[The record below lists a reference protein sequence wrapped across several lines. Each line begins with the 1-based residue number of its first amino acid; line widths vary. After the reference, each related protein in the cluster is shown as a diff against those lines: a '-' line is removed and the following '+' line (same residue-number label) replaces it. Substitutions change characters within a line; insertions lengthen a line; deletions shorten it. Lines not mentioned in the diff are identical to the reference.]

1 MMIMLRILLKTHL
14 SKTGSKTGV
23 QAVWRSTLNTFGQ
36 ATVEYLIVGLVFVAV
51 IVALG
56 LLAQLLEDG
65 LFVEHAA
72 RSASHAI
79 TGNTAGTVG
88 DVLLY

>member
-1 MMIMLRILLKTHL
+1 MLGT
-14 SKTGSKTGV
+14 S
-23 QAVWRSTLNTFGQ
+23 GQ
-36 ATVEYLIVGLVFVAV
+36 ATVEYLIIGLILIVV
-51 IVALG
+51 ILSLG
-56 LLAQLLEDG
+56 TLARTLEIG

-72 RSASHAI
+72 ESASHAI